1 MVARRRR
8 AGPLTAG
15 PGTVT
20 GGQAVTSAAAVAAFG
35 AGAARGHEAA
45 ALELAELDAAL
56 DAAAWRVFEV
66 RAVVR

>member
-1 MVARRRR
+1 M
-8 AGPLTAG
+8 
-15 PGTVT
+15 T
-20 GGQAVTSAAAVAAFG
+20 GEQAVASAAAVAAFS

-56 DAAAWRVFEV
+56 DAAAWPMVEV

>member
-1 MVARRRR
+1 M
-8 AGPLTAG
+8 
-15 PGTVT
+15 T
-20 GGQAVTSAAAVAAFG
+20 GEQAAASAAAVAAFS
-35 AGAARGHEAA
+35 AGAARGHQVA